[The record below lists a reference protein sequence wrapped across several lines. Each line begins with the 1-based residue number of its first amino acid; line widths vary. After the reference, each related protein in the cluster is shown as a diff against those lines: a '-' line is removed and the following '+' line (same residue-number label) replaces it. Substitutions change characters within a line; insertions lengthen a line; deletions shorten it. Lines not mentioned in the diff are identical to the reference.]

1 LVRFE
6 RETSA
11 ALFAGERAGFVP
23 LLRASRGSFIAMS
36 SIAGLRGDWSQFAYN
51 ATKAAINGLVQSL
64 AVDLGADGVRVNAI
78 APAFTVSRLSQQRLD
93 DTVFAQR
100 LLDRVALNRVAQP
113 EEIAKA
119 ALFLASP
126 DAGYITGAILPV
138 DGGTSASSGT
148 PCPQPINS

>member
-1 LVRFE
+1 
-6 RETSA
+6 
-11 ALFAGERAGFVP
+11 
-23 LLRASRGSFIAMS
+23 MS

-119 ALFLASP
+119 ALFLTSP

-148 PCPQPINS
+148 PRPQPINS

>member
-23 LLRASRGSFIAMS
+23 LVAASER
-36 SIAGLRGDWSQFAYN
+36 
-51 ATKAAINGLVQSL
+51 LVRSHN
-64 AVDLGADGVRVNAI
+64 VR
-78 APAFTVSRLSQQRLD
+78 S

-148 PCPQPINS
+148 PRPQSINS

>member
-1 LVRFE
+1 
-6 RETSA
+6 
-11 ALFAGERAGFVP
+11 
-23 LLRASRGSFIAMS
+23 MS

-64 AVDLGADGVRVNAI
+64 ALDLGADGVRVNAI

-119 ALFLASP
+119 ALFLTSP

-148 PCPQPINS
+148 PRPQPINS